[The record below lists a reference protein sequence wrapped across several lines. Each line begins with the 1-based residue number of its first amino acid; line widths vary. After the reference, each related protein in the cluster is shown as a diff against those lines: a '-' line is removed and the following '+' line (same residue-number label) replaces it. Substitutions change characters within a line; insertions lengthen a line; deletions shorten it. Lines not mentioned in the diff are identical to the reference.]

1 MEELVGLLVAVAAI
15 AFKLI
20 GNRLEKSGQSGKSS
34 KMREFAEAL
43 EGEDSP
49 MHDWEYFGKALLGD
63 DQEETPVNA
72 PVEKP
77 APVAEVKPAPRPRE
91 ISTFAKSAKPRKE
104 LLENTAPQKDKER
117 IDPRKLM
124 IYSEIMKP
132 KFKE

>member
-20 GNRLEKSGQSGKSS
+20 SNRLEKSGQSGKSR
-34 KMREFAEAL
+34 KMRELADAL
-43 EGEDSP
+43 EGNESP
-49 MHDWEYFGKALLGD
+49 MNDWEHLGKALFGD
-63 DQEETPVNA
+63 DEETPVNA

-104 LLENTAPQKDKER
+104 LPENTAPQKDKER
-117 IDPRKLM
+117 IDPRKLV